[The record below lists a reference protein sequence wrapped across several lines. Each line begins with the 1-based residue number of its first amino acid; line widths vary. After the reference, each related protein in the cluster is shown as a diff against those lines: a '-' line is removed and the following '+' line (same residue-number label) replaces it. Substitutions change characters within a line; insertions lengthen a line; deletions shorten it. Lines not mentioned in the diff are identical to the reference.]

1 MVDIFDIWSHL
12 KLLSYF
18 LVTKTQENGD
28 FSFFLSKSFLVDV
41 AFIFQAAYM
50 KLFIMIKL
58 TNKCFTGYT
67 NIFYYFIEKK
77 VNFLLVDDC
86 NNIIETCLK
95 TISTKLTKKKK
106 NWGEKAYD
114 FPHLRVNVH
123 LSTSYFYLILL
134 SSLLL
139 NS

>member
-77 VNFLLVDDC
+77 VNFLLVDNC

-106 NWGEKAYD
+106 KIEVKKHMI
-114 FPHLRVNVH
+114 FP
-123 LSTSYFYLILL
+123 I
-134 SSLLL
+134 
-139 NS
+139 

>member
-1 MVDIFDIWSHL
+1 MKKKKKKSLNMKRSNNNWLIFLIFDLILNCFHTFW
-12 KLLSYF
+12 LLRPKRMEI
-18 LVTKTQENGD
+18 LV
-28 FSFFLSKSFLVDV
+28 FFLSKSFLVDV

-106 NWGEKAYD
+106 KIEVKKHMI
-114 FPHLRVNVH
+114 FP
-123 LSTSYFYLILL
+123 I
-134 SSLLL
+134 
-139 NS
+139 

>member
-1 MVDIFDIWSHL
+1 MKRSNNNWLIFLIFDLILNCFHTFW
-12 KLLSYF
+12 LLRPKRMEILGF
-18 LVTKTQENGD
+18 
-28 FSFFLSKSFLVDV
+28 FFFLSKSFLVDV

-106 NWGEKAYD
+106 KN
-114 FPHLRVNVH
+114 
-123 LSTSYFYLILL
+123 
-134 SSLLL
+134 
-139 NS
+139 

>member
-1 MVDIFDIWSHL
+1 MKKKKKKSLNMKRSNNNWLIFFIFDLILNCFHTFW
-12 KLLSYF
+12 LLRPKRMEI
-18 LVTKTQENGD
+18 LV
-28 FSFFLSKSFLVDV
+28 FFLSKSFLVDV

-106 NWGEKAYD
+106 KKN
-114 FPHLRVNVH
+114 
-123 LSTSYFYLILL
+123 
-134 SSLLL
+134 
-139 NS
+139 